1 MISKS
6 DSIPPTNPA
15 PNDQGVLEP
24 PFWVNA
30 PNSKE
35 IPFRIDPKGEDTS
48 LTATATDE
56 PGTQGNLEPPP
67 K

>member
-15 PNDQGVLEP
+15 PNAQGNLEP
-24 PFWVNA
+24 PPKVNA
-30 PNSKE
+30 SNSPE
-35 IPFRIDPKGEDTS
+35 FPFRIDPKGEDPS